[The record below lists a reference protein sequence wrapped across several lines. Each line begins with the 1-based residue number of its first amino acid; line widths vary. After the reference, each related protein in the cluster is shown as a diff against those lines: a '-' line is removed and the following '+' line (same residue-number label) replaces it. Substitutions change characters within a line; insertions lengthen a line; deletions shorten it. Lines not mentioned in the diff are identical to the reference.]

1 MAMNIAF
8 RLLAGVTLLT
18 SAVVFVPGAA
28 DARVDGASFDIAQA
42 ADKAPPNK
50 AKKKPA
56 KPQTPAAEDAECAF
70 TGKRI
75 THLLARDDADAANRF
90 FRFYTTF
97 KCPEGHLGMAFR
109 CVVTTPVLTQG
120 KELTERV
127 EKCWMA
133 PDTKFLNQ

>member
-18 SAVVFVPGAA
+18 SAAVFVPSAA
-28 DARVDGASFDIAQA
+28 DARADDVSFDIAQA

-50 AKKKPA
+50 AKKKPT
-56 KPQTPAAEDAECAF
+56 KPQSPGATDAECAF

-97 KCPEGHLGMAFR
+97 KCPEGHLGVAFR
-109 CVVTTPVLTQG
+109 CVVETPVSTQG

>member
-18 SAVVFVPGAA
+18 SAIIFAPRAV
-28 DARVDGASFDIAQA
+28 DARADGASFDIAQA
-42 ADKAPPNK
+42 ADKATPNT
-50 AKKKPA
+50 AKKKPT
-56 KPQTPAAEDAECAF
+56 KPRPPGAADAECAF

-90 FRFYTTF
+90 FRFYATF

-109 CVVTTPVLTQG
+109 CVVTTPVSTQG

>member
-1 MAMNIAF
+1 MNTTF
-8 RLLAGVTLLT
+8 RLFAAVTLLT
-18 SAVVFVPGAA
+18 SAFAFSVQAS
-28 DARVDGASFDIAQA
+28 DARADGVSFDVAQA
-42 ADKAPPNK
+42 ADKASPNK
-50 AKKKPA
+50 AKKKPT
-56 KPQTPAAEDAECAF
+56 KSQPAAADAECAF

-90 FRFYTTF
+90 YRFYAMF
-97 KCPEGHLGMAFR
+97 NCPEGHLGLAFR

>member
-1 MAMNIAF
+1 MNTPI
-8 RLLAGVTLLT
+8 RLLAGVVFLT
-18 SAVVFVPGAA
+18 SAVAFAGFPAEG
-28 DARVDGASFDIAQA
+28 RVDSGAFDVAQA
-42 ADKAPPNK
+42 GDKAVPSK
-50 AKKKPA
+50 AKKKPT
-56 KPQTPAAEDAECAF
+56 KPQPPGAADAECAF

-90 FRFYTTF
+90 HRFYAMF
-97 KCPEGHLGMAFR
+97 KCPEGHLGLAFR
-109 CVVTTPVLTQG
+109 CVVETPVSTQG